1 MQHDTTYSPLLEPD
15 VRISRIR
22 LSHRFSPQTYQAGAR
37 RSRIL
42 QAQAFEVSVVAHI
55 LRLPKA
61 ALAAS
66 IHVLRETV

>member
-1 MQHDTTYSPLLEPD
+1 MRSTTHSPLLEPD

-22 LSHRFSPQTYQAGAR
+22 LSRRLSPQTYQAVAR
-37 RSRIL
+37 LSGIL

-61 ALAAS
+61 SLAAS